1 MLMHHVMTRHGV
13 SAPNL
18 DVDRGGAAAGARFA
32 AVAAASAMARCA
44 RATTS
49 NAVSARAT
57 PTARRRGSP
66 LGSAKHLGSVR
77 ATHAH
82 AFLLALARP
91 LGSVRATRARGFWPP
106 TADGARG
113 DSEQA
118 GERSNNHRDVL
129 SASLR
134 ERGAEHERGSDADR
148 ERDREPGEVDRDD
161 KQQVREVERRARA
174 QRRGA
179 AAKAKAPRS

>member
-1 MLMHHVMTRHGV
+1 
-13 SAPNL
+13 
-18 DVDRGGAAAGARFA
+18 
-32 AVAAASAMARCA
+32 MARCA

-66 LGSAKHLGSVR
+66 LGSAKHLGGVR

-82 AFLLALARP
+82 AFLLALARS

-113 DSEQA
+113 DGEQA
-118 GERSNNHRDVL
+118 GERSNNRRDVL
-129 SASLR
+129 SASPR
-134 ERGAEHERGSDADR
+134 ERGAEYERGADTDR
-148 ERDREPGEVDRDD
+148 EERDREPGEADRDD
-161 KQQVREVERRARA
+161 KQQVREVERCARA